1 MSGLRSWFR
10 GSAAPISKTSAKP
23 PSTAPSPTTSTHSLH
38 GTKPSSIKKKGTAFE
53 NEHEIRDM
61 EDAMVAA
68 SLIMNDDIEG
78 AEVRLRMREDSS
90 TFHALGLGVSTFMRS
105 ILSFEKDIMNEAAAR
120 LNATEARAW
129 DDKTKAEKEAAKA
142 NGTVTAGYWYSSA
155 AKPTGPVEGG
165 TSTIYPP
172 GSEFALVHAE
182 AQLMN
187 AVVAVMHESLTEGIK
202 GFYKLRK
209 AFVTLEGIM
218 TAEQQYLD
226 SVNGVSPEASAPP
239 PARKAPSARR
249 TSFSED
255 PMPGTFDESE
265 FADLEDP
272 PTPIPEETDE
282 KIANR
287 MEEPLSEVVTKRIP
301 SDTAALDEKLERLAI
316 SDPGTPNF
324 QTPLQSRPPSVR
336 DQDADAPQDGA
347 QTPSSAAQLA
357 QMNAAGADT
366 ALFKSTVDIFV
377 HSGANMCFGVLLL
390 IISMVPPV
398 FSKLLYVIGFKGD
411 RDRGVRMLWQA
422 TKFPNINGAMA
433 GLFLLTYYNTFIGMA
448 DILPPDH
455 ELEQIDDNESAAST
469 ELEAVSYP
477 KEKCAALLVA
487 MRERYPD
494 SRLWKL
500 EEARML
506 ANEKKLDQAIET
518 LKSNMDSKMRQVAAL
533 MNFELSM
540 ASMYIMDWPSMKDN
554 FLRCVELN
562 NWSHALYYYIAGCA
576 EVEMYR
582 DAFHKLKT
590 AEGQER
596 SVLETEK
603 AKHKKLAEEYL
614 RKAPTVAGKKKFM
627 ARQLPFEVFSCRKLQ
642 KWEDRAKTLGMELID
657 VIAASPAIEMIYLWN
672 GTKRMA
678 APLLE
683 KARGF
688 LAWERCTAPQDKL
701 NKIREE
707 KDELAILALAEC
719 ALLRQLGQGKRARAL
734 VEPLLSMDRAMFKGP
749 TRDDYCLA
757 AAHYEMASVAWMEV
771 CGPHGWPETN
781 PEDYR
786 RAKTEECQQ
795 YLDKVSRWEGFVLD
809 ARFGIRVKAGSETL
823 RWFKDKKG
831 WA

>member
-1 MSGLRSWFR
+1 
-10 GSAAPISKTSAKP
+10 
-23 PSTAPSPTTSTHSLH
+23 
-38 GTKPSSIKKKGTAFE
+38 
-53 NEHEIRDM
+53 
-61 EDAMVAA
+61 MVAA
-68 SLIMNDDIEG
+68 GLIMNDDIEG
-78 AEVRLRMREDSS
+78 AEVRLRMWEDSS
-90 TFHALGLGVSTFMRS
+90 TFHALGMGVSTFMRS
-105 ILSFEKDIMNEAAAR
+105 ILSFEKDIMNEAATR

-142 NGTVTAGYWYSSA
+142 NGTASAGYWYSSA
-155 AKPTGPVEGG
+155 AKPTGPLEGG
-165 TSTIYPP
+165 TSNIYPP

-226 SVNGVSPEASAPP
+226 SVNGVSSEASARP
-239 PARKAPSARR
+239 PAGGTASGRR

-282 KIANR
+282 KGAGR
-287 MEEPLSEVVTKRIP
+287 KPKAD
-301 SDTAALDEKLERLAI
+301 DTAVLDEKLGQLA
-316 SDPGTPNF
+316 SSSPGTPENF
-324 QTPLQSRPPSVR
+324 QTPLPSRPPSVKGK
-336 DQDADAPQDGA
+336 DIDTPQDGA

-455 ELEQIDDNESAAST
+455 ELEQIDDGDSAASS

-506 ANEKKLDQAIET
+506 ANEKKLDEAIET
-518 LKSNMDSKMRQVAAL
+518 LKNNMDSKMRQVAAL

-540 ASMYIMDWPSMKDN
+540 ASMYVMDWPSMKDN

-590 AEGQER
+590 AEGQEK
-596 SVLETEK
+596 SVLETEL

-614 RKAPTVAGKKKFM
+614 RKAPTVAGKKRFM
-627 ARQLPFEVFSCRKLQ
+627 ARQLPFEVFACRKLQ
-642 KWEDRAKTLGMELID
+642 KWEDRAKNLGMELVD
-657 VIAASPAIEMIYLWN
+657 VIAVSPAIEMIYLWN
-672 GTKRMA
+672 GTKRMGA
-678 APLLE
+678 LLLE
-683 KARGF
+683 SARGY
-688 LAWERCTAPQDKL
+688 LSWERCTAPKDKL
-701 NKIREE
+701 DKIKEE
-707 KDELAILALAEC
+707 KDELAISALAEC
-719 ALLRQLGQGKRARAL
+719 ALLRQLGQGKQARAL
-734 VEPLLSMDRAMFKGP
+734 VEPLLSMDR
-749 TRDDYCLA
+749 Y
-757 AAHYEMASVAWMEV
+757 V
-771 CGPHGWPETN
+771 
-781 PEDYR
+781 
-786 RAKTEECQQ
+786 
-795 YLDKVSRWEGFVLD
+795 
-809 ARFGIRVKAGSETL
+809 
-823 RWFKDKKG
+823 
-831 WA
+831 